1 MKRNTLVILALISMF
16 MFACNKDKNDN
27 ENKAVEEEII
37 PNHELVTT
45 DNMTIIEN
53 TDSDME
59 WDMISRSKI
68 KLQGFELDKALKLLI
83 GDSPARVIIEGEH
96 ANPLMEIEYEPIDV
110 WESSKDGN
118 KQVVLDSL
126 QKFYDFEIVTENR
139 KQTVYNIV
147 SIDNELLIPRDDK
160 SLGTSSSLS
169 GKIANYKNYTIEKL
183 AETLEREF
191 DVVFT
196 FELED
201 KGKYDVELNIVSL
214 EKVLETLKTDYGV
227 IIEKA
232 EQEIE
237 VFVVKF

>member
-16 MFACNKDKNDN
+16 MFACNKDKNN
-27 ENKAVEEEII
+27 KENKAVEEEII
-37 PNHELVTT
+37 PNHELVAT

-110 WESSKDGN
+110 WESSEDGN

-147 SIDNELLIPRDDK
+147 SIDNELLIPRDDQ

-196 FELED
+196 SELED

>member
-16 MFACNKDKNDN
+16 MFACNKDKKDN

-37 PNHELVTT
+37 PNHELVAT

-53 TDSDME
+53 ADSDME

-68 KLQGFELDKALKLLI
+68 KLKGFELDKALKLLI

-96 ANPLMEIEYEPIDV
+96 ANPVMEIEYEPIDV
-110 WESSKDGN
+110 WESSQDGN
-118 KQVVLDSL
+118 KQIVLDSL

-139 KQTVYNIV
+139 EQTVYNIV
-147 SIDNELLIPRDDK
+147 STDNESLIPRDDQN
-160 SLGTSSSLS
+160 LGTSSSLS

-183 AETLEREF
+183 AKTLEREF
-191 DVVFT
+191 DVVF
-196 FELED
+196 ELGLED

-214 EKVLETLKTDYGV
+214 EKVLETLKTDYGLM
-227 IIEKA
+227 IEKTQ
-232 EQEIE
+232 QEIE

>member
-37 PNHELVTT
+37 PNHELVAT

-110 WESSKDGN
+110 WESSEGGN

-126 QKFYDFEIVTENR
+126 QNFYDFEIVTEKR

-147 SIDNELLIPRDDK
+147 SIDNELLIPRDDQ

-183 AETLEREF
+183 AETLEGEF
-191 DVVFT
+191 DVVFEL
-196 FELED
+196 ELED
-201 KGKYDVELNIVSL
+201 KGKYDVELNIISL

-227 IIEKA
+227 IIEKTQ
-232 EQEIE
+232 QEIE
-237 VFVVKF
+237 VSVVKF